1 MVIKS
6 FRDKATAAIFAGV
19 LPKGVPADV
28 AKRARAKLLMIDV
41 ARDLNDLRVPPANH
55 LERLKDDRAGQHSI
69 RVSGK
74 WRLCFIWKDG
84 EAENVEFCDY
94 HKG

>member
-1 MVIKS
+1 MIRS
-6 FRDKATAAIFAGV
+6 FRDKATAAIFVGV
-19 LPKGVPADV
+19 LPKGIPADV
-28 AKRARAKLLMIDV
+28 AKRVRTKLMMIDV

-69 RVSGK
+69 RVNGK
-74 WRLCFIWKDG
+74 WRLCFVWRNG